1 MKSQVQ
7 LNLTAIVSALVVVGA
22 CTTHAIPVYAQ
33 SFSSQTLFP
42 TSSDKDKDAASDEDA
57 AWKKLHKEAFEAYQ
71 KADYDKAKE
80 LWTKA
85 IWEAEHS
92 TPAQIEPGV
101 VNCLIGLA
109 FMNDKQGN
117 FAESERLYELA
128 MRDLEG
134 LAGRGSPKFAD
145 YMADLADLYQRHDR
159 ADQGEVTYRDMLK
172 VREAKARE
180 TDNLKSSSERTES
193 YQKHAEA
200 LERYAQFLR
209 RMARND
215 EAITHENK
223 AQAIRTSVQ
232 LDAAKSDR

>member
-1 MKSQVQ
+1 M
-7 LNLTAIVSALVVVGA
+7 IVAAALALSAQ
-22 CTTHAIPVYAQ
+22 AQ
-33 SFSSQTLFP
+33 TFSTQTLFP
-42 TSSDKDKDAASDEDA
+42 TSSSKDKDAASDEDA

-71 KADYDKAKE
+71 KGDYDKAKE
-80 LWTKA
+80 VWTKA

-101 VNCLIGLA
+101 VNCLVGLA

-159 ADQGEVTYRDMLK
+159 ADQAEVTFRDMLK
-172 VREAKARE
+172 TREAKARE
-180 TDNLKSSSERTES
+180 TDNLKSSSDRIES
-193 YQKHAEA
+193 YQKHAEG

-209 RMARND
+209 RVSRND
-215 EAITHENK
+215 EAVATENR
-223 AQAIRTSVQ
+223 AAAIRTSVQ
-232 LDAAKSDR
+232 LEAAKGDK